1 MHTHLCIHRLH
12 RNTTRFRAVRGT
24 YRTVLQGAH
33 GGAGAGAR
41 HTPEEPL
48 LIGGQRV
55 YQREMEGDGQ
65 DEADEE
71 DAFRLV
77 FDGVEGRWVV
87 LHAFA
92 SPFVSQYHNGQVL
105 DYFVF
110 SMGN

>member
-1 MHTHLCIHRLH
+1 
-12 RNTTRFRAVRGT
+12 VRGI